1 MSSGQG
7 VGYTNILRNEKLNEA
22 PQSCLKRAFV
32 FIPAAWR
39 GSVAP
44 FGTQWG

>member
-1 MSSGQG
+1 MSSGQD
-7 VGYTNILRNEKLNEA
+7 VGYTNILRSEKLSEA
-22 PQSCLKRAFV
+22 PQPCPKHAFV
-32 FIPAAWR
+32 FAPAAWR